1 MSEAAGDLSDL
12 VGGPL
17 AALLAARGIG
27 RDEPVWAFR
36 ITLDPRDRCPEHPTL
51 AALVARGHD
60 RAYSRMQE
68 GMRLGSGRA
77 ILAFAAEP
85 GGRARLRGFRRYLA
99 RRPGVAPGDLVYDYD
114 VHDLFHGFI
123 ARSHR
128 PVFYDALDLPGLD
141 DLVDRLVVAWPR
153 PAMVALRPA
162 DHPGLTIAAFA
173 P

>member
-1 MSEAAGDLSDL
+1 MSGGFDP
-12 VGGPL
+12 VGRPL
-17 AALLAARGIG
+17 AELLAARRLLDG
-27 RDEPVWAFR
+27 EPLWALR
-36 ITLDPRDRCPEHPTL
+36 VTLDRRDRGDDHPSL
-51 AALVARGHD
+51 AALVANGRD

-77 ILAFAAEP
+77 ILVFVAEP
-85 GGRARLRGFRRYLA
+85 GGRARFRGFRRYLA

-114 VHDLFHGFI
+114 VADLFHAFI
-123 ARSHR
+123 ARSRR

-141 DLVDRLVVAWPR
+141 DLVDRLSVTWPR

-162 DHPGLTIAAFA
+162 VHPGLVASLFA